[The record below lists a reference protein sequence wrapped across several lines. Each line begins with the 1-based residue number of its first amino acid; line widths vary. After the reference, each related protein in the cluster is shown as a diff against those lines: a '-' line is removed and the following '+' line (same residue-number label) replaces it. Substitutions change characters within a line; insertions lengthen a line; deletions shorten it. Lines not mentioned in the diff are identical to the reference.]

1 VTPDSEDRC
10 RGYRDLDDPPGDAG
24 PLLFGDQPDKR
35 IELIG
40 AVAQAD
46 GDARWLRLIA
56 RGTLVISF
64 SGIAVMNATMR
75 VHRPEFG
82 RIETS
87 KLTAGFDMPVLD
99 LELANQP
106 HDLLE
111 VE

>member
-1 VTPDSEDRC
+1 MRFP
-10 RGYRDLDDPPGDAG
+10 YA
-24 PLLFGDQPDKR
+24 
-35 IELIG
+35 G
-40 AVAQAD
+40 AVVVD
-46 GDARWLRLIA
+46 DR
-56 RGTLVISF
+56 
-64 SGIAVMNATMR
+64 NATMR
-75 VHRPEFG
+75 VHRPEFE